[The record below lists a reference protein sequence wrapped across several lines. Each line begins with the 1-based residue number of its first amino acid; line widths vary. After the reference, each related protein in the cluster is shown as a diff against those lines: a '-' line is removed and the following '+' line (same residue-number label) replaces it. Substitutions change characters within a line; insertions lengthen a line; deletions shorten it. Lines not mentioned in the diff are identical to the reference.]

1 MQFLFVTDRVENPAS
16 VNVALTY
23 RTLEARSEERR

>member
-16 VNVALTY
+16 VVVSLAY
-23 RTLEARSEERR
+23 RTLEALLR